1 MFRAP
6 KVPELRVRETE
17 KSTLES
23 ETKIL
28 DHYSI
33 QTYPQLVG
41 NMASGATFCQVMN
54 ICLERTLLGSSGMIW
69 DDLGTFWSDLRMQ
82 IHSWTEYP
90 KSRTSFVCSVVT
102 QLER

>member
-28 DHYSI
+28 DHYSM

-41 NMASGATFCQVMN
+41 NMASGATFGQVMN
-54 ICLERTLLGSSGMIW
+54 ICPECMLLVSSGMIW
-69 DDLGTFWSDLRMQ
+69 DDLGTFWSDFKVQNNIYKNSVELSLQNQ
-82 IHSWTEYP
+82 IRFN
-90 KSRTSFVCSVVT
+90 KDDN
-102 QLER
+102 

>member
-41 NMASGATFCQVMN
+41 NMASETTFDHWKVVFLM
-54 ICLERTLLGSSGMIW
+54 S
-69 DDLGTFWSDLRMQ
+69 
-82 IHSWTEYP
+82 
-90 KSRTSFVCSVVT
+90 KS
-102 QLER
+102 EKK

>member
-1 MFRAP
+1 MINGLRFMFRAP

-28 DHYSI
+28 DHYII

-41 NMASGATFCQVMN
+41 NMASGAAFDQVMN
-54 ICLERTLLGSSGMIW
+54 ICPECILL
-69 DDLGTFWSDLRMQ
+69 
-82 IHSWTEYP
+82 
-90 KSRTSFVCSVVT
+90 
-102 QLER
+102 